1 MPKDIDSGLFVK
13 TIRENIAFPE
23 EAISLANN
31 IMTANFKLSKEAKNI
46 IKASGNEF
54 FSLAKEAFLKN
65 WPSWTESMKDLSSTS
80 GKKGKE
86 LYQPIRIS
94 LTGQE
99 SGPKLDQ
106 LSTLLGKER
115 VIERLEKA
123 RKYEDI

>member
-1 MPKDIDSGLFVK
+1 LSADF
-13 TIRENIAFPE
+13 R
-23 EAISLANN
+23 
-31 IMTANFKLSKEAKNI
+31 LSKEAKKI

-65 WPSWTESMKDLSSTS
+65 WPSWTEFMKDLSSTS

-123 RKYEDI
+123 SKI